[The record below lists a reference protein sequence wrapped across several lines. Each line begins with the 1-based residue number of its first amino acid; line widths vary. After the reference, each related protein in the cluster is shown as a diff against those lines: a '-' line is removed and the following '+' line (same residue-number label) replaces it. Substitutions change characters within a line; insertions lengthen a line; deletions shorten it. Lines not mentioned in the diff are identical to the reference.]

1 MKITI
6 SDIGG
11 SIAKE
16 DERYVVKDNTTLKN
30 LVLSSTDL
38 KPTKATSGHKH
49 KGQEEVYYFIKGS
62 GRMELDDKT
71 ISVKENDVVLIEDG
85 GITFSS
91 FDLFHSGHVAMLKE
105 AKANCDHLMVG
116 VQTDPTVDRPEKN
129 KPIQSVFERYVQLE
143 GCKYIDQIVPYATEK
158 EIEDILLTYKI
169 DKRFIGEEYKT
180 KEFTGKQLCVD
191 NDIELYYNKRQH
203 SFSTTNLR
211 TRIVEANK

>member
-1 MKITI
+1 MI
-6 SDIGG
+6 
-11 SIAKE
+11 
-16 DERYVVKDNTTLKN
+16 V
-30 LVLSSTDL
+30 
-38 KPTKATSGHKH
+38 
-49 KGQEEVYYFIKGS
+49 
-62 GRMELDDKT
+62 
-71 ISVKENDVVLIEDG
+71 

-105 AKANCDHLMVG
+105 AKSNCDHLMVG
-116 VQTDPTVDRPEKN
+116 VQTDPTIDRPEKN

-191 NDIELYYNKRQH
+191 NDIELYYNCLLYTSPSPRD
-203 SFSTTNLR
+203 
-211 TRIVEANK
+211 

>member
-1 MKITI
+1 MII
-6 SDIGG
+6 
-11 SIAKE
+11 
-16 DERYVVKDNTTLKN
+16 
-30 LVLSSTDL
+30 
-38 KPTKATSGHKH
+38 
-49 KGQEEVYYFIKGS
+49 
-62 GRMELDDKT
+62 
-71 ISVKENDVVLIEDG
+71 

-211 TRIVEANK
+211 TRIKEAG

>member
-1 MKITI
+1 M
-6 SDIGG
+6 
-11 SIAKE
+11 
-16 DERYVVKDNTTLKN
+16 RV
-30 LVLSSTDL
+30 
-38 KPTKATSGHKH
+38 
-49 KGQEEVYYFIKGS
+49 
-62 GRMELDDKT
+62 
-71 ISVKENDVVLIEDG
+71 
-85 GITFSS
+85 GITFST
-91 FDLFHSGHVAMLKE
+91 FDLFHTGHVAMLKE
-105 AKANCDHLMVG
+105 AKSNCDHLMVG
-116 VQTDPTVDRPEKN
+116 VQTDPTIDRPEKN

-211 TRIVEANK
+211 TRIVEAGK